1 MTSVFMAREYL
12 HIVPVRFTDAQLATV
27 DEQASKLRVCRS
39 TLIRSSVLG
48 NIATL
53 TKQERE
59 AADE

>member
-1 MTSVFMAREYL
+1 MARRYL

-27 DEQASKLRVCRS
+27 DKQASQLRVGRS

-48 NIATL
+48 KIAAS
-53 TKQERE
+53 TKQEGK

>member
-1 MTSVFMAREYL
+1 MAREYQ

-27 DEQASKLRVCRS
+27 DEKASNLGIYRS

-53 TKQERE
+53 TKQERK